1 MKTVLVLASTFPR
14 WMNDTTPPFV
24 LELEKRLVNDFSIHV
39 LAPHYPGAKKK
50 ETMEGLRVSR
60 FQYFWPAQWQKLCY
74 DGGILPNMKKNR
86 LLFFEAFTFLLFEF
100 VAAAKLI
107 RREHVNLI
115 HAHWIIPQ
123 GIIALLLYKLFGVP
137 YIVTTHG
144 GDIYGLQSGLLM
156 RMKKHV
162 LKNAKTITVVS
173 TAIKDEIHKKI
184 SKDLTIEVIS
194 MGVDTKLFHPDK
206 YDASIK
212 KKYAIDGPF
221 LLFVGRLAEKKG
233 VRYLIEAMPDVLK
246 TFPKTKLLIIGEGT
260 LYHEL
265 ESLAHQLNIS
275 KNIIFSGP
283 IPNKELPK
291 YYATANIFIGPSITT
306 KDGDTEGLGLTFIE
320 ASLSESVPIGSD
332 VGGISD
338 VIKNAKTGFLV
349 KEKNHLQISD
359 VIIKLLKNTTL
370 MKELQQNARDYCLK
384 TFDWGIVQK
393 KYAKVYIKY
402 I

>member
-14 WMNDTTPPFV
+14 WKNDTTPPFV
-24 LELEKRLVNDFSIHV
+24 LELEKRLAKKFSIFV

-50 ETMEGLRVSR
+50 ETMEGLQVLR
-60 FQYFWPAQWQKLCY
+60 FQYFWPELWQKLCY
-74 DGGILPNMKKNR
+74 DGGILPNLKKNK
-86 LLFFEAFTFLLFEF
+86 LLLFEAFTFLLFEF

-107 RREHVNLI
+107 RREHITLI

-123 GIIALLLYKLFGVP
+123 GIIALLLYKLFRVP

-144 GDIYGLQSGLLM
+144 GDIYGLQNGLLM
-156 RMKKHV
+156 RMKKQV
-162 LKNAKTITVVS
+162 LQNAKTITVVS

-184 SKDLTIEVIS
+184 SKDLAIEVIS

-206 YDASIK
+206 YDKTIK
-212 KKYAIDGPF
+212 KKYDIDGPF

-233 VRYLIEAMPDVLK
+233 ARYLIEAMPDVIK
-246 TFPKTKLLIIGEGT
+246 TFPKAKLLIVGEGT
-260 LYHEL
+260 LHPEL
-265 ESLAHQLNIS
+265 EALVRELNLS
-275 KNIIFSGP
+275 DNIIFTGP
-283 IPNKELPK
+283 IANKDLPQ

-320 ASLSESVPIGSD
+320 ASLSGSIPIGTH

-338 VIKNAKTGFLV
+338 VIKNTKTGFLME
-349 KEKNHLQISD
+349 EKNPHQISN
-359 VIIKLLKNTTL
+359 IIIRLLRNTTL
-370 MKELQQNARDYCLK
+370 MKELQQNARNYCLK

-393 KYAKVYIKY
+393 KYAEVYIRY